1 MKLIIAI
8 LTMMTISTRAYA
20 VADFDPDQYKTPPP
34 PPPKGTPVYDS
45 TGKQVGYMGQDQNT
59 INQGSNQGQQSQS
72 GGSGANAAAGAAL
85 MAAGAML
92 MSQPP
97 TVPPGAMLMAMG
109 ILAMMQSGHDGDAA
123 GQSGNTGAA
132 SIQGNPTATPNPD
145 AAKGSSGLTDS
156 KIKSG
161 IAALEAQGYKM
172 SKDGTLTTPSG
183 QTLPPSTFNSP
194 SSMAAA
200 GIDKKTIDDAQKLIA
215 DSQAGYKTASIG
227 VNTGGGGGGQA
238 VSEGEGTGEAHGTGG
253 MAANP
258 FNLNADAKAR
268 LMAGKTVLFDGE
280 PIGVRGSNIFE
291 MVHTCYQNKRKGNH
305 FIETEND
312 VSVRAPASLNKRK

>member
-1 MKLIIAI
+1 MKLILAI
-8 LTMMTISTRAYA
+8 VSMLAISSRAFA
-20 VADFDPDQYKTPPP
+20 VADFDPEKYKEPPP

-45 TGKQVGYMGQDQNT
+45 TGRQVGYMGQDANN
-59 INQGSNQGQQSQS
+59 INQGSKTGQQSQS

-85 MAAGAML
+85 MAAGAMM

-109 ILAMMQSGHDGDAA
+109 ILAMMQSGHDSDAA
-123 GQSGNTGAA
+123 GQSANTGSA
-132 SIQGNPTATPNPD
+132 SIEGNKTPAPNPD
-145 AAKGSSGLTDS
+145 LPTGASGMTDS
-156 KIKSG
+156 KIKNG

-183 QTLPPSTFNSP
+183 QTMPPSTFNSP

-200 GIDKKTIDDAQKLIA
+200 GIDQATIAEAQKLIA
-215 DSQAGYKTASIG
+215 ESQEKYKTASIG
-227 VNTGGGGGGQA
+227 VNTSGGGGQA
-238 VSEGEGTGEAHGTGG
+238 VSEGESTGEAHGTGG

-258 FNLNADAKAR
+258 FNLNADARAKM
-268 LMAGKTVLFDGE
+268 MAGKTVLFDGE
-280 PIGVRGSNIFE
+280 PIGVRGGNIFE

-305 FIETEND
+305 FIESEND
-312 VSVRAPASLNKRK
+312 VSVRAPASFNKKK

>member
-1 MKLIIAI
+1 MKLTIAI
-8 LTMMTISTRAYA
+8 ISMLVISSRAFA
-20 VADFDPDQYKTPPP
+20 TADFNPDLYKDPPP

-45 TGKQVGYMGQDQNT
+45 TGKQVGFMGQDQNN
-59 INQGSNQGQQSQS
+59 INQGSNTGQQSQS
-72 GGSGANAAAGAAL
+72 GGAGANAAAGAAL

-97 TVPPGAMLMAMG
+97 TVPPGAMLMAMV
-109 ILAMMQSGHDGDAA
+109 ILAMMQSGEDSGAA
-123 GQSGNTGAA
+123 GQSANTGAA
-132 SIQGNPTATPNPD
+132 SIQGNPAVVPNPD
-145 AAKGSSGLTDS
+145 MATGSSGIVDG
-156 KIKSG
+156 KIAAGK
-161 IAALEAQGYKM
+161 AALEAQGYKM

-215 DSQAGYKTASIG
+215 DSQSGYKTASVG
-227 VNTGGGGGGQA
+227 VNSGGGGGQA

-253 MAANP
+253 MATNP
-258 FNLNADAKAR
+258 FNLNADAKAK
-268 LMAGKTVLFDGE
+268 LMAGKMVLFDGE
-280 PIGVRGSNIFE
+280 PIGVRGGNLFE

-305 FIETEND
+305 FIETDTD
-312 VSVRAPASLNKRK
+312 VSVRAPASLNKKK